1 MVFSLGSQ
9 KPKKEINLGTFGSI
23 FIILVWMLLMAGL
36 IYLGWSL
43 FLKEE
48 PQYYVMCGDGNTI
61 KYNESIKEYCGM
73 IFNSWEDIET
83 YVSSQ
88 NNVPSIDNDW
98 MNDNLMQV
106 FEVEDE

>member
-48 PQYYVMCGDGNTI
+48 P
-61 KYNESIKEYCGM
+61 
-73 IFNSWEDIET
+73 
-83 YVSSQ
+83 
-88 NNVPSIDNDW
+88 
-98 MNDNLMQV
+98 
-106 FEVEDE
+106 